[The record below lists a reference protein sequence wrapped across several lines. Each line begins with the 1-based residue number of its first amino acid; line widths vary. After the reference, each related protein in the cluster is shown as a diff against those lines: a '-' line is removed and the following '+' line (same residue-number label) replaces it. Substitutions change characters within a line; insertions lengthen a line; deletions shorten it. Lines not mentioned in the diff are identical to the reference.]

1 MISKIVLCLCVASL
15 NGLPQVRNRV
25 RLPSS
30 YLAPLQDQE
39 TAPSKTILTSF
50 GPPTLKTVS
59 QPVSSLYSGPI
70 ADEEPAAS
78 STNILSSYGD
88 EVIAPSEPVSLYS
101 APSDLARDFDYNEI
115 NFIGDYDIQR
125 DVDYSASV
133 ISETINDY
141 GTPKASVI
149 VNDYSQPQG
158 EILTS
163 ASSLAPASKAPV
175 VVTTRKIVNDY
186 TQPQADVITTSLSSL
201 KNDYSQP
208 RANVISFTDNND
220 LNEYGSSDRVASGS
234 SLSSSVVKA
243 VKSPPVALLRSENTG
258 INDGRFSYGYEAENG
273 ISQDVSGEM
282 KTIND
287 AQVYVMRGSYSFIGT
302 DGQTYKVEWFADETG
317 YHPSAPFLPKSVE
330 PNHPEVAAA
339 VRAQLEF
346 AAQEEAAAAAST
358 NNVVYAAPEDYDDI
372 YATNEELSGYGA

>member
-15 NGLPQVRNRV
+15 HGLPQVRNRV

-149 VNDYSQPQG
+149 VNDYSQPQAASR
-158 EILTS
+158 LTTPS
-163 ASSLAPASKAPV
+163 LVPMSSPSQTTMTSMNMDHLTEWPLEAASAPV
-175 VVTTRKIVNDY
+175 
-186 TQPQADVITTSLSSL
+186 LSRQSSHL
-201 KNDYSQP
+201 QWP
-208 RANVISFTDNND
+208 
-220 LNEYGSSDRVASGS
+220 SSDLRTLASMMEGLVMAMRLRMVS
-234 SLSSSVVKA
+234 VRMSLE
-243 VKSPPVALLRSENTG
+243 R
-258 INDGRFSYGYEAENG
+258 
-273 ISQDVSGEM
+273 
-282 KTIND
+282 
-287 AQVYVMRGSYSFIGT
+287 
-302 DGQTYKVEWFADETG
+302 
-317 YHPSAPFLPKSVE
+317 
-330 PNHPEVAAA
+330 
-339 VRAQLEF
+339 
-346 AAQEEAAAAAST
+346 
-358 NNVVYAAPEDYDDI
+358 
-372 YATNEELSGYGA
+372 

>member
-1 MISKIVLCLCVASL
+1 M
-15 NGLPQVRNRV
+15 
-25 RLPSS
+25 
-30 YLAPLQDQE
+30 
-39 TAPSKTILTSF
+39 
-50 GPPTLKTVS
+50 TVS
-59 QPVSSLYSGPI
+59 QPVSSLYSSPM

-88 EVIAPSEPVSLYS
+88 EVVAPSEPVSLYS

-163 ASSLAPASKAPV
+163 ASNAPV
-175 VVTTRKIVNDY
+175 VVTSRKIV
-186 TQPQADVITTSLSSL
+186 
-201 KNDYSQP
+201 NDYSQP
-208 RANVISFTDNND
+208 RANVISFSDKND
-220 LNEYGSSDRVASGS
+220 LKEYGSSDRLASGS
-234 SLSSSVVKA
+234 SISSSVVKA

-258 INDGRFSYGYEAENG
+258 INDGKFRYGYEAENG

-282 KTIND
+282 RTIND
-287 AQVYVMRGSYSFIGT
+287 NQVYVMRGSYSFVGT
-302 DGQTYKVEWFADETG
+302 DGQTYKVEWYADETG
-317 YHPSAPFLPKSVE
+317 YHPSAPFLPKPVE
-330 PNHPEVAAA
+330 PIHPEIAAA
-339 VRAQLEF
+339 VRAQLEY

-372 YATNEELSGYGA
+372 YSANEELAGYGA